1 VCVSLQRTE
10 EIKEALNHDVWYM
23 EAARADLKQLFLIAS
38 PAMHEDELS
47 YRIQEVIGVLDVGV
61 GEAWEVY
68 ANHPPPLEV

>member
-1 VCVSLQRTE
+1 
-10 EIKEALNHDVWYM
+10 M
-23 EAARADLKQLFLIAS
+23 EAVRADLKQLFLIAS